1 MSPTMSTHPSHY
13 GLLSRDD
20 AARRCHVERI
30 RGGKIV
36 FTNGVFDILHRGHLD
51 YLRRAR
57 DLGSMLVV
65 GLNSDDSV
73 RRIKGLKRPL
83 FSAEDRAVALT
94 ALRFVDIVVI
104 FDEDTPQTLIETLNP
119 HVLVKGGDY
128 LAENVV
134 GYDHVTKNGGQVIVI
149 PFKEGYSTSG
159 LIRTIVERYR

>member
-1 MSPTMSTHPSHY
+1 MSPTMSSQPSY
-13 GLLSRDD
+13 FGLLTLDD
-20 AARRCHVERI
+20 AVRRCHVERI

-51 YLRRAR
+51 YLRQAR

-65 GLNSDDSV
+65 GLNSDESV
-73 RRIKGLKRPL
+73 RRIKGAKRPL
-83 FSAEDRAVALT
+83 FPAEDRAEALT

-104 FDEDTPQTLIETLNP
+104 FDEDTPQNLIETLNP
-119 HVLVKGGDY
+119 HILVKGGDY

-134 GYDHVTKNGGQVIVI
+134 GYDHVTKNGGQVIVV
-149 PFKEGYSTSG
+149 PFKDGYSTSG